1 MTGSGRTRRPAGGT
15 SLFVVLVLDPVTEEL
30 DSYGPY
36 GYDAALA
43 EAARRREEYDRE
55 DLGEVMILV
64 VPLHPAT
71 PPTGT

>member
-1 MTGSGRTRRPAGGT
+1 MAGSAWTRRPGGGT

-36 GYDAALA
+36 EYRAALA
-43 EAARRREEYDRE
+43 AAALRREEYDRE
-55 DLGEVMILV
+55 DLGEVMIVV

-71 PPTGT
+71 PPDEA